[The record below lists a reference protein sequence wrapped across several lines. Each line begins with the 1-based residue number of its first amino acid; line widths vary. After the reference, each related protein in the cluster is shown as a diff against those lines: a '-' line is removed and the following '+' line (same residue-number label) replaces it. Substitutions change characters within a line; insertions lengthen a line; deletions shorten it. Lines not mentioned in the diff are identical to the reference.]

1 MSLPSEK
8 TKLSIQSSLST
19 TKNEELSIA
28 INIRKLVT
36 PYSTFNVFRI
46 LDWVAKKGWPL
57 VFKQKIN
64 DKSLVEANNNNKE
77 IVEWNLFKLF
87 TQSTNFVK
95 TNI

>member
-1 MSLPSEK
+1 L
-8 TKLSIQSSLST
+8 T

-28 INIRKLVT
+28 INIPELVT

-46 LDWVAKKGWPL
+46 IDWVAKEGWPL
-57 VFKQKIN
+57 VSKWKIN
-64 DKSLVEANNNNKE
+64 DKLLAKANNSNKE

-87 TQSTNFVK
+87 TQSTNFVR